1 MLDELK
7 QSQQCLIRPGE
18 GSCGELTIHSM
29 KSGIYELSLPRFSS
43 DPIRVACDVDTEGGG
58 WLIILRRM
66 DGSVNFNRDWSVYKR
81 GFGDL
86 DGEFFVGLDKLH
98 ALTGE
103 RSQELIVLLED
114 YDGDARQEIYE
125 KFSIGNEQELYA
137 LNTLG
142 IASGTAGDSMIFHH
156 GMKFSTFDRDN
167 DRDTNRN
174 CAEIYSGGW
183 WYNNCHRR

>member
-7 QSQQCLIRPGE
+7 QCQQCLIRPGE

-29 KSGIYELSLPRFSS
+29 KSGIYEISLPHFSS
-43 DPIRVACDVDTEGGG
+43 EPIRVAYDMETQGGG

-86 DGEFFVGLDKLH
+86 DGEFFVGLNKLH

-103 RSQELIVLLED
+103 RNQELIVLLED
-114 YDGDARQEIYE
+114 YDGNARQEIYE

-142 IASGTAGDSMIFHH
+142 IASGTAGDSMIYHH

-167 DRDTNRN
+167 DPDTNRN
-174 CAEIYSGGW
+174 CAETFNGGW
-183 WYNNCHRR
+183 WYKTCHER